1 MKRYGYT
8 RWLFFLP
15 ALLVQFSC
23 KKDNTKITEQRSIVD
38 IYATINFPDT
48 IIAGQTY
55 RDGYIQY
62 EHPIFD
68 EYEEQYKG
76 KTSRLLT
83 FCLTVDTMK
92 YDGFLPD
99 DKIKDTIW
107 SREGDIIQFFPF
119 HIGKPGTYYL
129 SGNII
134 DEIVFDT
141 ISSNKNEKLP
151 GYRMSSFVDKK
162 IVVLGK

>member
-1 MKRYGYT
+1 MRK
-8 RWLFFLP
+8 LFVILSLGLIF
-15 ALLVQFSC
+15 FSC
-23 KKDNTKITEQRSIVD
+23 KKDDIKITEQRPVID
-38 IYATINFPDT
+38 IYATIHFPDT

-68 EYEEQYKG
+68 EYEEQYKK

-83 FCLTVDTMK
+83 FCLTVDTIK

-141 ISSNKNEKLP
+141 ISSSKNEKLP
-151 GYRMSSFVDKK
+151 GYRISSFVDKK